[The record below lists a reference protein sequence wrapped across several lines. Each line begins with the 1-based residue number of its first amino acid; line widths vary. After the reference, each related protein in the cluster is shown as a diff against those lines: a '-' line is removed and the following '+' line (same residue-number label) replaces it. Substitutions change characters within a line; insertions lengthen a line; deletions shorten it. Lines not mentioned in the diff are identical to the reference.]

1 MKTFGDLDKGDKIY
15 VLHNPKV
22 FAPDHWLEVWV
33 INWVERNVN
42 KEKLFV
48 YHCYKETTNENC
60 TLALD
65 WSEIKLHNLS
75 FNNDGIIRRFI
86 SDPDELKKNI
96 NWMADDY
103 IKHREIEI
111 RNCKMDIRKSRKL
124 IRSCNNVKRKFKI

>member
-15 VLHNPKV
+15 VLNNPKV
-22 FAPDHWLEVWV
+22 FSPDYWLNVWIV
-33 INWVERNVN
+33 KRVERNIN

-48 YHCYKETTNENC
+48 YYCYNEKTDEDC
-60 TLALD
+60 ALVLD

-124 IRSCNNVKRKFKI
+124 IRSCKNVKRKFKI